1 MRMLLAG
8 VDLGTAFGFLFPLV
22 SELCSL
28 ETEPGG
34 WESTFAASSSVLNE
48 IATLLFVNFV
58 ISGFRME
65 TRGMNGKGEMGTLAF
80 D

>member
-34 WESTFAASSSVLNE
+34 WESTFAALSSSVLNE

-65 TRGMNGKGEMGTLAF
+65 TQGE
-80 D
+80 